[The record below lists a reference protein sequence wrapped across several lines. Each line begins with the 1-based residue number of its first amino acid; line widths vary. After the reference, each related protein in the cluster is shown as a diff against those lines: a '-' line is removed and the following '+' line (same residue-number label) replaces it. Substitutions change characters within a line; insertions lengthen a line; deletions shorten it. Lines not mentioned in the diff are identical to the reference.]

1 MEAVGFGLEGD
12 GEEAAAP
19 SSKVSCTVPK
29 YCTQN
34 HIILC
39 HPLVFAS
46 SYPRDI
52 FSALDVPR
60 SPPLYLAYVTCES
73 HPRKHTISIFEDEY
87 IRLFFDCEIFEEFG
101 CSNFHSEEPC

>member
-1 MEAVGFGLEGD
+1 MEAVGFGLEEGD
-12 GEEAAAP
+12 GEEAKVP
-19 SSKVSCTVPK
+19 SLKVSCTVPK

-34 HIILC
+34 QIISYY
-39 HPLVFAS
+39 PLVFAS

-73 HPRKHTISIFEDEY
+73 HPRKHTTSIFEDEY
-87 IRLFFDCEIFEEFG
+87 IRLFFEEFG